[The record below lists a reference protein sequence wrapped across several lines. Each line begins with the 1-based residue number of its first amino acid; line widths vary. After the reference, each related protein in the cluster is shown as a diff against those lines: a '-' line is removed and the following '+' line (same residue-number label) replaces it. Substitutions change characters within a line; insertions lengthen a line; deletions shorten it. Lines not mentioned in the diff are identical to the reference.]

1 MISWLTMTDINPG
14 RTVLS
19 EQPRSLYDSQ
29 IHDKFV
35 CLWKGDEDF
44 SSGWVRRGEEREDV
58 GSQQSSQGRGRL
70 TWTHCPGAQPHLT
83 YSVWGRCPCASSP
96 ALASI
101 LKGLF
106 CDFLTHFH
114 PLSHAVR
121 SCPKAEILP
130 RSFFPSPP
138 DTLLPLQAYTC
149 VFLHQ
154 VPNVS
159 NLPQVVSWLF
169 PTSAWRG
176 QIPICSL
183 FCSV

>member
-1 MISWLTMTDINPG
+1 MILRYMTSLCVCG
-14 RTVLS
+14 REMKIFL
-19 EQPRSLYDSQ
+19 L
-29 IHDKFV
+29 
-35 CLWKGDEDF
+35 GG
-44 SSGWVRRGEEREDV
+44 SGGERRGKMLVPSRAARGGG
-58 GSQQSSQGRGRL
+58 GSPGL
-70 TWTHCPGAQPHLT
+70 TAQEPSTTWLIVYGGGALVP
-83 YSVWGRCPCASSP
+83 P
-96 ALASI
+96 ALHWLRF

-183 FCSV
+183 FCSA